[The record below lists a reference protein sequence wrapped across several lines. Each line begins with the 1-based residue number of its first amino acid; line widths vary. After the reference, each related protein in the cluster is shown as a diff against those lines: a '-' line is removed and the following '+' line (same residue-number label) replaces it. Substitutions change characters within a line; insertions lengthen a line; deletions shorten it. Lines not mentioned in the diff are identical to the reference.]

1 MSNLVIEHRETD
13 LSRRLRR
20 NRIQIAVV
28 IAGVEGVLVLA
39 GILPWW
45 LVLLAAA
52 ASVALYM
59 RVGRIHAS
67 PSVRTATWLAA
78 VSQLLVVL
86 VPVGIVFIGVLAI
99 VVVALLAVGAL
110 TALLLDRR

>member
-1 MSNLVIEHRETD
+1 
-13 LSRRLRR
+13 
-20 NRIQIAVV
+20 
-28 IAGVEGVLVLA
+28 
-39 GILPWW
+39 
-45 LVLLAAA
+45 
-52 ASVALYM
+52 VALYV
-59 RVGRIHAS
+59 RVGRSHAS